1 MKTLNSTVEG
11 TWIEIKQVEISQ
23 EDKNLL
29 ESTSETDL
37 EAKKVLIDK
46 IKSERESVALESDV
60 TLAKTTYES
69 KKPTLKSTDTYQ
81 LISADFIINNDNTI
95 NNGIINCR
103 VNGEHV
109 QIRL

>member
-1 MKTLNSTVEG
+1 MKILNSTTEG
-11 TWIEIKQVEISQ
+11 TWVEIKQVELTQ

-46 IKSERESVALESDV
+46 IKTERESVALEADII
-60 TLAKTTYES
+60 LAQTAYES

-81 LISADFIINNDNTI
+81 LISADFIINDDNII

>member
-1 MKTLNSTVEG
+1 MKTLNSTIEG
-11 TWIEIKQVEISQ
+11 TWVEIKQVELTQ
-23 EDKNLL
+23 EDKKLL
-29 ESTSETDL
+29 ESTNDTDL

-46 IKSERESVALESDV
+46 IKTERESVALESDA

-81 LISADFIINNDNTI
+81 LISADFIINDDNTI

>member
-1 MKTLNSTVEG
+1 MKTLNSTTEG
-11 TWIEIKQVEISQ
+11 SWIEIKQVELTQ

-29 ESTSETDL
+29 ESTSETNL

-46 IKSERESVALESDV
+46 IKTERESVALEADI
-60 TLAKTTYES
+60 TLAQTVYES

-81 LISADFIINNDNTI
+81 LISADFIINDDNII

-103 VNGEHV
+103 VNEEHV

>member
-11 TWIEIKQVEISQ
+11 SWVEIKQVELTQ
-23 EDKNLL
+23 EDKKLL

-46 IKSERESVALESDV
+46 IKTERESVALESDA

-81 LISADFIINNDNTI
+81 LISADFIINDDNII

-103 VNGEHV
+103 INEEHV